1 MDDRRA
7 ADRPVP
13 VERRRGRPRLSEHPN
28 TRIELRL
35 PNPAYDAL
43 CRVAIQRGIP
53 VATLA
58 RRILIARIF
67 TVSNSDSVEPSPTL

>member
-1 MDDRRA
+1 
-7 ADRPVP
+7 
-13 VERRRGRPRLSEHPN
+13 
-28 TRIELRL
+28 
-35 PNPAYDAL
+35 
-43 CRVAIQRGIP
+43 VAIQRGIP